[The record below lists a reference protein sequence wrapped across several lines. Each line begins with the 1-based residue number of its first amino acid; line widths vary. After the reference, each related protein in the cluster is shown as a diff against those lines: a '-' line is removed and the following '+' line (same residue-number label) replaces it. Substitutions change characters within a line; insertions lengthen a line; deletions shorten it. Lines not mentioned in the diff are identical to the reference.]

1 MVQSLEG
8 IIPIYETGSRRIAL
22 FSDKEMREQVVRF
35 AVKRGSSILDLG
47 SGPGTM
53 AAVVSAAG
61 GRPVLLDVSRRMLHS
76 APPFDKV
83 QSTFESLPFRDGV
96 FDGVVAGFSLRDSRD
111 LQAALEQ
118 ISRVIIRGGRFG
130 FCDLGKST
138 SALKS
143 LIMAVY
149 LRAAVPLIGLL
160 SGGRSGLGFASLYQ
174 TYLLTLDNRMMAQLL
189 GTYFRDVA
197 LRATQLGAAIV
208 TTCRVKEKV
217 EARDVC

>member
-83 QSTFESLPFRDGV
+83 QSTFESLPFRAEV

-111 LQAALEQ
+111 LQAALEH

-130 FCDLGKST
+130 FCDLGKPT
-138 SALKS
+138 SAIKS

-174 TYLLTLDNRMMAQLL
+174 TYLLTLDNRMMAQLM

-208 TTCRVKEKV
+208 MTCRVKEKGV
-217 EARDVC
+217 ARDAC

>member
-1 MVQSLEG
+1 MVQSLER

-22 FSDKEMREQVVRF
+22 FSDKEMREQVVKF
-35 AVKRGSSILDLG
+35 AVREGSSILDLG

-53 AAVVSAAG
+53 AAIVSAAG
-61 GRPVLLDVSRRMLHS
+61 GRPVLLDVSRMMLHS
-76 APPFDKV
+76 APRFEKV

-111 LQAALEQ
+111 LHEALEQ
-118 ISRVIIRGGRFG
+118 ISRVIARGGKFG
-130 FCDLGKST
+130 FCDLGKPT
-138 SALKS
+138 SAIKS

-174 TYLLTLDNRMMAQLL
+174 TYLLTPDNRRMVHLL
-189 GTYFRDVA
+189 GSYFRDVA
-197 LRATQLGAAIV
+197 MRATRLGGAIV
-208 TTCRVKEKV
+208 VTCNVKEEE
-217 EARDVC
+217 EARAAY